1 MGLNGGTGKARG
13 RSLGFPRVW
22 VCRELL
28 EGKKPLPEIRQTKR
42 RCRFEAVMNLALDVL
57 S

>member
-1 MGLNGGTGKARG
+1 MHGSESVA
-13 RSLGFPRVW
+13 
-22 VCRELL
+22 ELL